1 MGGEEV
7 EGQLKKKINV
17 GMIGLGTVGSG
28 AFRILRDNAE
38 LIRHRVGVPIE
49 VVKVAVR
56 DTARDRGLDIPR
68 SLLTDDPSHVVDDLY
83 IDIVVELIGGYE
95 PAKELLLRAIARGKH
110 VVTANKALLAV
121 HGSEI
126 HAAADRA
133 GVTIGFEGSVGGGIP
148 VIKALKESL
157 AANRILS
164 IYGII
169 NGTSNYILTKMT
181 DEERAFED
189 VLREAQRAGYAEAD
203 PTFDVGGIDTAHKLA
218 ILVNL
223 AFGIPIELKNVFT
236 EGITAISPLDIDFGK
251 TLGFKVKLLA
261 IAKLHHGK
269 AEARVH
275 PTMVPDEYPIAK
287 VGGVYNAIQIVGDA
301 CQDIMLYGRGAG
313 ALPTGSAVV
322 ADIMDIARQI
332 LMEPSRKL
340 PPVSADHELPVP
352 EIQPIDSISSIYYLR
367 FMALD
372 EPGVLSQIS
381 GILGRHRI
389 SIAQV
394 IQRGR
399 KQGGSVPLVI
409 MTHTAL
415 ERDIQ
420 KAMIEIKAL
429 SCVTE
434 EPVLIRVEGEEGS
447 DPTP

>member
-28 AFRILRDNAE
+28 TFRILRDNAE

-68 SLLTDDPSHVVDDLY
+68 SLLTDDPSHVVDDPY

-95 PAKELLLRAIARGKH
+95 PAKDLLLRAIARGKH

-148 VIKALKESL
+148 VIKALKEAL

-189 VLREAQRAGYAEAD
+189 VLPEAQRAGYAEAD

-352 EIQPIDSISSIYYLR
+352 EIQPIDSINSIYYLR

-372 EPGVLSQIS
+372 APGVLSQIS